1 VLTMEK
7 SLCPK
12 MEEMTLVL
20 NPSKR
25 SDESIDLP
33 MEGDAN
39 LIIQVKQKNGNKT
52 LVCIVYILKIVE
64 MN

>member
-1 VLTMEK
+1 MEK
-7 SLCPK
+7 SLCPE
-12 MEEMTLVL
+12 MEEMTLVP

-33 MEGDAN
+33 MEGDAD
-39 LIIQVKQKNGNKT
+39 LSIQVKQKNGNKM
-52 LVCIVYILKIVE
+52 LVHIVYILKIVE